1 MVQAPID
8 AHDIL
13 ACPVDGDALDV
24 EGDWL
29 CCGAGHRY
37 PVVDGVAV
45 LLRTDVVQTLGV
57 AGSSLEAA
65 RRWCEGDRSDPMFID
80 TLGISEEERKG
91 VRAAIG
97 QDSSGIDPVA
107 SFLVGATNGILYKP
121 LIGKLAQLP
130 VPELRLPKVSS
141 ARLLDVGCNW
151 GRWSLAA
158 AAKGYRPVGIDPSL
172 GAVLAARR
180 LARMR
185 GLPFEGVVGDA
196 RHLPF
201 KCRSFDSAFSYSVL
215 QHFSK
220 ANARQAVREIG
231 RVVRQD
237 GTIRIQMASACGI
250 RSLQHI
256 VQRGF
261 SEPQGFEVRY
271 WLPGKL
277 TKDFRE
283 ILGNVDLEVDC
294 FFGLG
299 LQPTDRELYSP
310 LGKVLISLSEKLRWA
325 AKSFVPLRYLAD
337 SVYLV
342 SGNTFPI
349 AREDGSQ

>member
-13 ACPVDGDALDV
+13 ACPVDGKALEA

-37 PVVDGVAV
+37 PVVEGVAV
-45 LLRTDVVQTLGV
+45 LLRPDVAQTLGV
-57 AGSSLEAA
+57 AGRSLEAA
-65 RRWCEGDRSDPMFID
+65 RRWLEGDRADPMFVD
-80 TLGISEEERKG
+80 TLGISDDERMG

-97 QDSSGIDPVA
+97 QDAATIDPVA

-130 VPELRLPKVSS
+130 IPELRLPKASG

-180 LARMR
+180 LARLR

-201 KCRSFDSAFSYSVL
+201 KSRAFDSAFSYSVL

-220 ANARQAVREIG
+220 ENARQAVREIG
-231 RVVRQD
+231 RVVRLS
-237 GTIRIQMASACGI
+237 GAIRIQMASACGI
-250 RSLQHI
+250 RSLQHMLK
-256 VQRGF
+256 RGF
-261 SEPQGFEVRY
+261 AKPQSFEVRY
-271 WLPGKL
+271 WLPRGL
-277 TKDFRE
+277 INDFRK
-283 ILGNVDLEVDC
+283 ILGNADLEVDC
-294 FFGLG
+294 YFGLG
-299 LQPTDRELYSP
+299 LQPTDRELYGP
-310 LGKVLISLSEKLRWA
+310 LGRVLLSVSEKLRRA
-325 AKSFVPLRYLAD
+325 SESFVPLRYLAD

-342 SGNTFPI
+342 SSNTFPI